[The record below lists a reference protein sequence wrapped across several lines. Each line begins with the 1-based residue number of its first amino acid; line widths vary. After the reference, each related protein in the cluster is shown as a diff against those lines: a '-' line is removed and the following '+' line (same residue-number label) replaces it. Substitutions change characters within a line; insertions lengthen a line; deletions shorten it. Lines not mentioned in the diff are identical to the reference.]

1 MSDIHI
7 SIPAGEAKRLL
18 TGGKY
23 CPDDIVAEAVGGDT
37 DAAFEAG
44 RQAEHKAFWD
54 ECLRE
59 NAMDFS
65 FRFAGMCW
73 TDLTFNP
80 TNDIIPPYGA
90 VNNMFCNSRITDLEA
105 ILKRNNVIFDV
116 SRCGRYDY
124 AFGYCKVTV
133 CIPEIV
139 IGSNTTTI
147 SHMFTDCLALHTIR
161 KLYFPAKTLVTTNAF
176 YGCQALVNLT
186 IGGTIAAT
194 GIDMHWSTLLSRD
207 SITSVIGALSDTTTG
222 MAITFSQ
229 AAVDA
234 AFTDAE
240 WSALE
245 ATKPNWT
252 ISLA

>member
-1 MSDIHI
+1 
-7 SIPAGEAKRLL
+7 
-18 TGGKY
+18 
-23 CPDDIVAEAVGGDT
+23 
-37 DAAFEAG
+37 
-44 RQAEHKAFWD
+44 
-54 ECLRE
+54 
-59 NAMDFS
+59 
-65 FRFAGMCW
+65 MCW

-80 TNDIIPPYGA
+80 TDDIIPHYGA
-90 VNNMFCNSRITDLEA
+90 GNHMFCNSRMTDLEA

-116 SRCGRYDY
+116 SRCNRYDY
-124 AFGYCKVTV
+124 TFGYCKETV

-147 SHMFTDCLALHTIR
+147 SHMFVDCLALHTIR

-176 YGCQALVNLT
+176 YGCKALVNLT

-194 GIDMHWSTLLSRD
+194 GIDLHWSTLLSRE
-207 SITSVIGALSDTTTG
+207 SIESVIGALSDTTTG